1 MPYFLIIEYLRYC
14 DGSIVVFRK
23 TLPLSRVGPSAPR
36 RSEYGCVASDPAI
49 STRLN
54 TENLIAILRSTVKRT
69 VKGENGLEKLTGSAA
84 QVLTVENGAL
94 AFVVAM
100 LREYEMKI
108 RYVFVVIAVNKTGCL
123 IKTTFLLL
131 AL

>member
-1 MPYFLIIEYLRYC
+1 
-14 DGSIVVFRK
+14 
-23 TLPLSRVGPSAPR
+23 
-36 RSEYGCVASDPAI
+36 
-49 STRLN
+49 
-54 TENLIAILRSTVKRT
+54 VKRT
-69 VKGENGLEKLTGSAA
+69 VKGGNGLEKLTGSAA